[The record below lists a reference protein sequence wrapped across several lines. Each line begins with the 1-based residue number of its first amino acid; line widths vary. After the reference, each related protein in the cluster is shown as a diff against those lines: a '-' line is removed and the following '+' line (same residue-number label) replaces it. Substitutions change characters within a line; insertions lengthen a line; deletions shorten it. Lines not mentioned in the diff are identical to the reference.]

1 VNDNQLSAF
10 LAVTVPA
17 VVHRIAKQMQIDE
30 TTATE
35 KFYQSKVY
43 EALSDEKTKAWHF
56 SANTLFAMFQEEQAT
71 GDFQW
76 PEEAF

>member
-1 VNDNQLSAF
+1 MNDNQLSAF

-17 VVHRIAKQMQIDE
+17 IVNRIVEQLKIDE
-30 TTATE
+30 ITATE
-35 KFYQSKVY
+35 KFYRSKVY
-43 EALSDEKTKAWHF
+43 EALADEKTKAWHF

-71 GDFQW
+71 GNFQW